1 MAKDNRITAL
11 YERLSRDD
19 EMQGESNSI
28 TNQKKYLEDYAVQ
41 HGFGNIQHFSDDG
54 YSGTNFNRP
63 AFNSLLTEIEAGRV
77 GTVIV
82 KDMSRFGRNYLQV
95 GFYKD
100 ERARFTFTEIEKAY
114 YVEKYSDHVD
124 GQNER
129 NRKAR
134 HYDRVKTIDA
144 ILENNKTCPEETLL
158 QLGNMDGAVSADV
171 LAQVSAEYFEEFNR
185 RYGSHVHILDWALHL
200 DEATPHIHERHV
212 FDAVNQYGELC
223 PQQDKALE
231 ELGFELPKPNEKKG
245 KYNNR
250 KMVFDE
256 ECRKLFISI
265 CQNHGLTIDVEPVYG
280 GASYLEKQD
289 FIIMNQKKRIEEKQ
303 AVLDGL
309 VMKIEDV
316 NAVIEEAVD
325 LAYEKACEVVT
336 KRVKEETVKHDV
348 DVVKD
353 YGELLQQQPKD
364 KLSDKS
370 KSVAS
375 KVVNAIVAKLEN
387 ASQALLGNIISA
399 LNEPKNK
406 VKAKEQIKE
415 QARVSIQAKLKEKQK
430 QVMEYEKKQDVHIR
444 KKNMEL

>member
-1 MAKDNRITAL
+1 MVFFYGKISMKTTRHNGRSGKHGTYDAKHNDRRFDVENSEHIDA
-11 YERLSRDD
+11 ERTKMNVYWDCY
-19 EMQGESNSI
+19 Q
-28 TNQKKYLEDYAVQ
+28 
-41 HGFGNIQHFSDDG
+41 G
-54 YSGTNFNRP
+54 YS
-63 AFNSLLTEIEAGRV
+63 
-77 GTVIV
+77 
-82 KDMSRFGRNYLQV
+82 LQND
-95 GFYKD
+95 KD
-100 ERARFTFTEIEKAY
+100 EQARFTFTEIEKAY

-158 QLGNMDGAVSADV
+158 QLGNM
-171 LAQVSAEYFEEFNR
+171 
-185 RYGSHVHILDWALHL
+185 DWALHL

-375 KVVNAIVAKLEN
+375 KVVNAIVAKLEK

-406 VKAKEQIKE
+406 VKAKGQIKE
-415 QARVSIQAKLKEKQK
+415 QARVSIQAKLKEKRK

>member
-1 MAKDNRITAL
+1 MKATRHNGRSGKHGTYDAKHNDRRFDVENSEHIDA
-11 YERLSRDD
+11 ERTKMNVYWDCY
-19 EMQGESNSI
+19 Q
-28 TNQKKYLEDYAVQ
+28 
-41 HGFGNIQHFSDDG
+41 G
-54 YSGTNFNRP
+54 YS
-63 AFNSLLTEIEAGRV
+63 
-77 GTVIV
+77 
-82 KDMSRFGRNYLQV
+82 LQND
-95 GFYKD
+95 KD
-100 ERARFTFTEIEKAY
+100 EQARFTFTEIEKAY

-158 QLGNMDGAVSADV
+158 QLGNM
-171 LAQVSAEYFEEFNR
+171 
-185 RYGSHVHILDWALHL
+185 DWALHL

-375 KVVNAIVAKLEN
+375 KVVNAIVAKLEK

-406 VKAKEQIKE
+406 VKAKGQIKE
-415 QARVSIQAKLKEKQK
+415 QARVSIQAKLKEKRK

>member
-1 MAKDNRITAL
+1 MKATRHNGRSGKHGTYDAKHNDRRFDVENSEHIDA
-11 YERLSRDD
+11 ERTKMNVYWDCY
-19 EMQGESNSI
+19 Q
-28 TNQKKYLEDYAVQ
+28 
-41 HGFGNIQHFSDDG
+41 G
-54 YSGTNFNRP
+54 YSLPN
-63 AFNSLLTEIEAGRV
+63 
-77 GTVIV
+77 
-82 KDMSRFGRNYLQV
+82 D
-95 GFYKD
+95 KD

-158 QLGNMDGAVSADV
+158 QLGNM
-171 LAQVSAEYFEEFNR
+171 
-185 RYGSHVHILDWALHL
+185 DWALHL

-375 KVVNAIVAKLEN
+375 KVVNAIVAKLEK

-406 VKAKEQIKE
+406 VKAKGQIKE

>member
-1 MAKDNRITAL
+1 MNVYWDC
-11 YERLSRDD
+11 Y
-19 EMQGESNSI
+19 Q
-28 TNQKKYLEDYAVQ
+28 
-41 HGFGNIQHFSDDG
+41 G
-54 YSGTNFNRP
+54 YS
-63 AFNSLLTEIEAGRV
+63 
-77 GTVIV
+77 
-82 KDMSRFGRNYLQV
+82 LQND
-95 GFYKD
+95 KD

-245 KYNNR
+245 TYNNR

-316 NAVIEEAVD
+316 NAVIERC
-325 LAYEKACEVVT
+325 L
-336 KRVKEETVKHDV
+336 
-348 DVVKD
+348 
-353 YGELLQQQPKD
+353 
-364 KLSDKS
+364 
-370 KSVAS
+370 
-375 KVVNAIVAKLEN
+375 
-387 ASQALLGNIISA
+387 
-399 LNEPKNK
+399 
-406 VKAKEQIKE
+406 
-415 QARVSIQAKLKEKQK
+415 
-430 QVMEYEKKQDVHIR
+430 
-444 KKNMEL
+444 